1 MIDHSRQ
8 PSCSALALPATL
20 LALGLAACSSS
31 DDSTGG
37 ADTAAPSVSSFV
49 QDRTTDPTG
58 STVNLTFSESVTA
71 TTAEV
76 IANYTVSGG
85 VNVTAADLSVDG
97 MTVALTLD
105 APAIPGDNTVAVAAG
120 IEDEAGNAS
129 LEVTA
134 TAITST
140 DSTAPAAMTVAGETV
155 SGPENDTIVV
165 AFNDDMVASEVESIA
180 NWSLESPLGSA
191 FDATGATVSYNAIAR
206 TATVTLG
213 AASVDQNLQTFDD
226 VHATFTTMRD
236 IGGNTI
242 AATAFGTTAVAGMVL
257 GDDEPPMLLSAA
269 PGAGSTVTLTFSETV
284 ANMETGDLGA
294 TETEIILTDANDPG
308 MAAAGTLALASTV
321 VDGDT
326 IEISDGSTATVFE
339 FDFGATGSVSL
350 SGLPDDAD
358 EVTIGDGSTS
368 VSFEFESGGGT
379 VGTPVAIGVDANATG
394 ASLLAAINAS
404 ALTITATMGAT
415 DADVNLRHDSTG
427 AAGNVTITNTDVATV
442 QTIMGMSGGGVTGAN
457 IVVAVDTASPATTM
471 TSLRSAI
478 DGEVFNITTSNGANA
493 ESANLVNDN
502 PGVAGNVAITITQSG
517 AAISG
522 TGMTGGTAAGTLTL
536 DATASTAMTADLQ
549 ASVTFATAPEASD
562 TLRIMGVTD
571 LAGNQM
577 FSETAAPVVAADATI
592 PSLNAGGLSVDTLS
606 GENNDSVTVA
616 FDVPVH
622 PQGVTDPANY
632 SLTGAAAIDLSDA
645 SFSFNQSDEV
655 TISFGADSGVSL
667 LTADNHTIEVNNVRS
682 QQGVLRSSA
691 DTEAGIAPAGDTTA
705 PTVGVSDARLDPVA
719 ANSVIV
725 TFDEAVSKTGGVDE
739 LNYTIAG
746 NTTTGAVFTNPR
758 TVRVTFQNAPV
769 LADSLDIAVAA
780 VTDLAG
786 NASVGVATVSV
797 AAADVTAPTLDT
809 VLAEANAATG
819 ADSIMLTFSEPLNT
833 AAAET
838 PGNYSITSGGAAL
851 DLTGATF
858 EASSVNNSVRIY
870 LQEDV
875 RLQNGDAVA
884 VTTANLADA
893 AGNVVA
899 PAPIN
904 TTVAGD
910 SAGPASA
917 DGFMNLRQNA
927 SGTTVDVRF
936 NEPMDMATTEV
947 LASWSGSGGQTAT
960 SVTMLNATT
969 YRVVFNA
976 AIGAGDTVDL
986 LTPTDVA
993 GNVGGTISLNPVE

>member
-1 MIDHSRQ
+1 MLDQSRL
-8 PSCSALALPATL
+8 PAHSALALPATL
-20 LALGLAACSSS
+20 LAIGLAGCSSS
-31 DDSTGG
+31 DDSSD
-37 ADTAAPSVSSFV
+37 APDTSAPAISSFV

-58 STVNLTFSESVTA
+58 STLNLTFSEAVTA
-71 TTAEV
+71 ATAEV
-76 IANYTVSGG
+76 IASYTVSGG

-120 IEDEAGNAS
+120 IEDEAGNTS

-140 DSTAPAAMTVAGETV
+140 DSTAPAATTLAGETI

-191 FDATGATVSYNAIAR
+191 FDATGATVSYDATAR

-213 AASVDQNLQTFDD
+213 AASTDQNLQTFDD

-269 PGAGSTVTLTFSETV
+269 PGAGSTVTLTFTESV

-308 MAAAGTLALASTV
+308 MAAAGTLSLASTV

-379 VGTPVAIGVDANATG
+379 VGTPVTIGVDANATG

-415 DADVNLRHDSTG
+415 DADINLRHDSTG

-457 IVVAVDTASPATTM
+457 VVVAVDTASPATTM
-471 TSLRSAI
+471 TNLRSAI
-478 DGEVFNITTSNGANA
+478 DGEAFNITTSNGANA
-493 ESANLVNDN
+493 ETANLVNDN

-522 TGMTGGTAAGTLTL
+522 TGMAGGTAAGTLTL

-549 ASVTFATAPEASD
+549 ATVTFATAPEAND

-577 FSETAAPVVAADATI
+577 FSETAAAVVAADATV
-592 PSLNAGGLSVDTLS
+592 PSLNAGNLSVDTLS

-616 FDVPVH
+616 FDVPMH

-632 SLTGAAAIDLSDA
+632 SLTGATGIDLSDA

-655 TISFGADSGVSL
+655 TIAFGADSGVSL

-682 QQGVLRSSA
+682 QQGVLRSVL
-691 DTEAGIAPAGDTTA
+691 DTEAGISPTGDTTA
-705 PTVGVSDARLDPVA
+705 PTVGVSDARLDPVVA
-719 ANSVIV
+719 SSVIV
-725 TFDEAVSKTGGVDE
+725 TFDEAVSEAGGVDVS
-739 LNYTIAG
+739 NYTIAG
-746 NTTTGAVFTNPR
+746 NTTTDAVFTNPR
-758 TVRVTFQNAPV
+758 TVRVTFQNAPA
-769 LADSLDIAVAA
+769 LSDSLDIAVAA

-786 NASVGVATVSV
+786 NAAVGVATVSV
-797 AAADVTAPTLDT
+797 AAADATVPTLDT
-809 VLAEANAATG
+809 VLAEANAAEG
-819 ADSIMLTFSEPLNT
+819 ADTILLTFSEPLTT

-851 DLTGATF
+851 DLTGATL

-899 PAPIN
+899 ATPVN

-910 SAGPASA
+910 STGPASA
-917 DGFMNLRQNA
+917 DGFINLRQNA

-947 LASWSGSGGQTAT
+947 LASWSGSGGQTAM

-969 YRVVFNA
+969 FRVVFSA
-976 AIGAGDTVDL
+976 AIGASDTVDL
-986 LTPTDVA
+986 TTPTDLA
-993 GNVGGTISLNPVE
+993 GNAGATITLNPVE